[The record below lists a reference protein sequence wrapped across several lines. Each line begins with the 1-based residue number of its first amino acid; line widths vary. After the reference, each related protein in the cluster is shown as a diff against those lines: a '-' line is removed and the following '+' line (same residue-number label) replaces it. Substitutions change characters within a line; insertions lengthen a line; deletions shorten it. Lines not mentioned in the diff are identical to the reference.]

1 MNLSVIS
8 NVPNVANQKGA
19 VAFEYAL
26 IIALVGTALAGALSA
41 FMDQMDKELGE
52 AFFAIQGGE
61 GGDE

>member
-1 MNLSVIS
+1 MNISVIS

-41 FMDQMDKELGE
+41 FMTQLGTELTDAE
-52 AFFAIQGGE
+52 NAIKV
-61 GGDE
+61 